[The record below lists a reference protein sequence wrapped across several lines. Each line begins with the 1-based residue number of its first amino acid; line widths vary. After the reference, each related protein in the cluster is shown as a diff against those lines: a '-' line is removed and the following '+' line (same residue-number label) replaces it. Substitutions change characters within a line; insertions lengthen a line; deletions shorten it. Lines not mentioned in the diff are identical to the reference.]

1 MREDSRS
8 SVPEGLVE
16 KADVD
21 KNITDESPILISYV
35 LQKGG
40 LCMRARSRGA
50 LNAVRWSWT
59 ARIWRDE

>member
-1 MREDSRS
+1 MVREDSRS

-16 KADVD
+16 KADID

-40 LCMRARSRGA
+40 GLCMRARSRGA
-50 LNAVRWSWT
+50 LNAVRVVVDS
-59 ARIWRDE
+59 